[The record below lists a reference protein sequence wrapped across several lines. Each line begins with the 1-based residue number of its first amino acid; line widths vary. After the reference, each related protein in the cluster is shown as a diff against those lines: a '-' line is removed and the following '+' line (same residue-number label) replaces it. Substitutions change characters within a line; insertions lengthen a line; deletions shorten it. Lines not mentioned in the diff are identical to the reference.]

1 MKILITGGAGYIGS
15 HMLVKTLIH
24 GHDVVVV
31 DNLSN
36 SNLKNIHNIQSKISK
51 PFHFIEDTILNDGA
65 MDEIFNE
72 FNFDA
77 VLHFAGLKSIT
88 ESFAKKEHYFE
99 NNVQGSNIL
108 RVLAKKYNVNKF
120 IFSSSANVYGTV
132 NRSPIKETDNL
143 NPESPYG
150 KTKQHFENDL
160 ISDPYFANQK
170 ECYILRYF
178 NPVGSW
184 LKYSIG
190 EVVDSTKSNIFPMI
204 VNSLRNNEP
213 FKIFGTDYKTKD
225 GTAIRDYIHIIDLI
239 EAHYACLESDKKGIN
254 IYNVGTGIGYTV
266 NEVLN
271 TYKEVNNVDM
281 MIEKAS
287 KRQGDASE
295 VYASN
300 KRICEDLKWTP
311 KYDLAQMCYDVHKFS
326 FHSM

>member
-1 MKILITGGAGYIGS
+1 
-15 HMLVKTLIH
+15 MLVKTLID

-51 PFHFIEDTILNDGA
+51 PFHFIEDTILNEDA
-65 MDEIFNE
+65 MDEIFKE

-88 ESFAKKEHYFE
+88 ESFARKEHYFE

-108 RVLAKKYNVNKF
+108 RVLARKYNVNKF

-160 ISDPYFANQK
+160 ISDPYFASQK

-311 KYDLAQMCYDVHKFS
+311 KYDLAQMCYDVHNYS
-326 FHSM
+326 FNSM

>member
-1 MKILITGGAGYIGS
+1 
-15 HMLVKTLIH
+15 MLVKTLIH

>member
-1 MKILITGGAGYIGS
+1 
-15 HMLVKTLIH
+15 MLVKTLID

-51 PFHFIEDTILNDGA
+51 PFHFIEDTILNEGA
-65 MDEIFNE
+65 MDEIFKE

-213 FKIFGTDYKTKD
+213 FNIYGTDYETKD

-254 IYNVGTGIGYTV
+254 IYNVGTGVGYTV

-271 TYKEVNNVDM
+271 TYKKVNNVDM

-311 KYDLAQMCYDVHKFS
+311 KYDLAQMCYDVHKYS